1 MESGDKKNIIAAHVA
16 VKHIQKDYYNYSY
29 DGETLMHILFA
40 TINDDNYEKIF
51 GCVRYFIVH
60 RKKIDLEK
68 KDNNGQSPMMKLI
81 SNCNLIK
88 YQSEVIGFV
97 LQKRKDFNY
106 QKMMS
111 NWEEMEN
118 SSPTVSKKL
127 ILSEIE
133 TTYYAGKHLELKNLL
148 ENSDLQANE
157 APHIVNL
164 VKHFVQKNTSC
175 ENYYLCLDL
184 LLSNKHIL
192 KNINLRNVYGH
203 TALCYAIKYNKTRII
218 QKLLGKSA
226 NIGVNCIDNFTIK
239 NINTLI
245 LEEHLDSCITSINV
259 NSNDYEIRYNYASIL
274 PIKSKNE
281 DTLDDY
287 SQMKLF
293 EYFSKSAD
301 LKYLLNHP
309 VISSFLYLKWRPM
322 KSYFNIT
329 AGISTLFF
337 LISIYYFTFTTIT
350 TPKSVVLFTCSVIL
364 YMIVFVNSALN
375 FSKLN
380 LIPLI
385 ILFPRYS
392 CIAIEYKYHCFYI
405 ILAAFE
411 LFYCLKGLSF
421 LSISRHFYLFL
432 GVLQNY
438 IKLFI
443 FYLYCIFIF
452 ALVFLKIYR
461 EHVSLTHDDVRNM
474 TLSYDFYTPSMSIL
488 HTLVMSINEYD
499 ADSMSELFVRTR
511 VLIYV
516 FIFFM
521 IITTIIL
528 SNLLIGLAIDDTGVC
543 YLFLNCS

>member
-1 MESGDKKNIIAAHVA
+1 MESGDKKNIIAAHNA
-16 VKHIQKDYYNYSY
+16 VKKTGKDYFNYSY

-51 GCVRYFIVH
+51 DCVKYFIVH
-60 RKKIDLEK
+60 WKKINLEK
-68 KDNNGQSPMMKLI
+68 EDNNGKNPMIILM

-88 YQSEVIGFV
+88 YQSEVISFV
-97 LQKRKDFNY
+97 LQIRKDFNY
-106 QKMMS
+106 PKTFEIF
-111 NWEEMEN
+111 NLEN
-118 SSPTVSKKL
+118 KEKNLPIVDSV
-127 ILSEIE
+127 SEIE
-133 TTYYAGKHLELKNLL
+133 ATYNAGMHHNLCKL
-148 ENSDLQANE
+148 LQNTDLTANE
-157 APHIVNL
+157 EPHIAKL
-164 VKHFVQKNTSC
+164 VKHFAPNTTKL
-175 ENYYLCLDL
+175 ENHYLCLDI
-184 LLSNKHIL
+184 LLSNEHIL
-192 KNINLRNVYGH
+192 KNINLRDEEGH

-218 QKLLGKSA
+218 QKLLEKSA
-226 NIGVNCIDNFTIK
+226 NIGVNCIDIFAIK

-245 LEEHLDSCITSINV
+245 LEEHLDSCITSNDV
-259 NSNDYEIRYNYASIL
+259 NSNDYEIKYNYTSIL

-281 DTLDDY
+281 DDLDNY

-301 LKYLLNHP
+301 LEYLLNHP

-322 KSYFNIT
+322 KTYFNIT
-329 AGISTLFF
+329 AGMSTLYF

-350 TPKSVVLFTCSVIL
+350 TPTSPVLFSSSFIL
-364 YMIVFVNSALN
+364 YMIVFLNSALN
-375 FSKLN
+375 FPKLN

-392 CIAIEYKYHCFYI
+392 CITIEYKYYCFYI

-421 LSISRHFYLFL
+421 LSISKHFYLFL
-432 GVLQNY
+432 GVLRNY

-461 EHVSLTHDDVRNM
+461 DHLSLIHDDVHNM
-474 TLSYDFYTPSMSIL
+474 PHSYDFYSPSMSIL
-488 HTLVMSINEYD
+488 HTLVMSISDYD

-521 IITTIIL
+521 IVTTIIL
-528 SNLLIGLAIDDTGVC
+528 SNLLIGLAKDDTVVC
-543 YLFLNCS
+543 FLF